1 MYRIE
6 YSKDIEKDLSK
17 LPKEE
22 VAKILLKI
30 DNLAKNPRPSGIE
43 PLQGK
48 FKGLH
53 CIRSGNYC
61 IVYQI
66 IDDRLTVL
74 VVKVSHRRGVYR

>member
-17 LPKEE
+17 LPKKE
-22 VAKILLKI
+22 VTKILLKI
-30 DNLAKNPRPSGIE
+30 GELAKNPRPTGIE
-43 PLQGK
+43 ALQGK

-53 CIRSGNYC
+53 RIRSGNYR

-66 IDDRLTVL
+66 IDARLILL
-74 VVKVSHRRGVYR
+74 VAKVSHRREVYR